1 MAKQTTTGGAYANY
15 QVIKNGDTTGSS
27 RALAEGMAGIASTL
41 AQNSKN
47 LVAAKKEQ
55 LAKVEQSKRDLRAKQ
70 QTRTTNAQ
78 EMLLNADDAIKSASI
93 SGELKKDFTAAF
105 ELKVKE
111 WGINAEILDNKDS
124 TDEEMKQANAA
135 IFNARKSINDL
146 NLTLKKSQEMQV
158 NAIENLAN
166 TQSLG
171 PTWSYNSIDVEG
183 TETDFD
189 AFKGDLKPGDL
200 NYDITKPFNGAVPKN
215 KMVSDNGSTM
225 EGWNAAHANSAGT
238 TMYLKEKDGQ
248 FFLGGSGSLMV
259 EGKEES
265 WKYET
270 DINSYNNPAYSTT
283 TKYTPLIPEASQQ
296 VVDQMYGKDPK
307 GKSTGKIDSSLI
319 MKDDKGVEVT
329 FLNPDD
335 GIQYTEI
342 RKDTFGA
349 NIIQAA
355 DVALSKFDAINNI
368 HDKNNILQ
376 SMLRIT
382 KEDGEKLWNPN
393 PEIAKPAREELQ
405 TAIVDKT
412 KGEAL
417 ASLNLKEIG
426 DKLYKVSDVQPEKP
440 TVTKADK
447 YQLERQSS
455 LNVIYSNI
463 NKISNADDFKTKK
476 QTTPN
481 SAIADRIINSL
492 AIDPTK
498 GMKLTATDDGN
509 LMFSKKV
516 LDEAAMADISPD
528 IRNPEFNKEGAL
540 TKGDKFIPNPDIN
553 KLIYKEEGV
562 EINIASENS
571 IKNINN
577 LMAFL
582 KTEYSLSSEQAQKLA
597 ETFLK

>member
-1 MAKQTTTGGAYANY
+1 MAKQTKTGGAYANY
-15 QVIKNGDTTGSS
+15 KLIKNGDTTGSS
-27 RALAEGMAGIASTL
+27 KALAEGMAGIAGTL
-41 AQNSKN
+41 AENSKN
-47 LVAAKKEQ
+47 LYAAKKEQ
-55 LAKVEQSKRDLRAKQ
+55 LAKVEQSKRDLRAKGQ
-70 QTRTTNAQ
+70 IREDKSQR
-78 EMLLNADDAIKSASI
+78 MLLNADIKIKSASI
-93 SGELKKDFTAAF
+93 SDKLKEGFTSGF
-105 ELKVKE
+105 QSLTN
-111 WGINAEILDNKDS
+111 IIAEAGNTLNNKNS
-124 TDEEMKQANAA
+124 TDEERKQANAD
-135 IFNARKSINDL
+135 IFKAKKSINSL

-183 TETDFD
+183 TETDFNT
-189 AFKGDLKPGDL
+189 FKGDLEPGDL
-200 NYDITKPFNGAVPKN
+200 NYDINKPFNGAVPKN

-296 VVDQMYGKDPK
+296 VVDQMYGKDSE

-319 MKDDKGVEVT
+319 MKNNKGVEVT

-335 GIQYTEI
+335 GIQYTQI

-349 NIIQAA
+349 NIIQAS

-376 SMLRIT
+376 DMLKIT
-382 KEDGEKLWNPN
+382 KEEGNKLYNPN
-393 PEIAKPAREELQ
+393 PKIAKPAREKLQ
-405 TAIVDKT
+405 AAIVNKT

-426 DKLYKVSDVQPEKP
+426 DKLYKVSDVQP
-440 TVTKADK
+440 
-447 YQLERQSS
+447 
-455 LNVIYSNI
+455 SN
-463 NKISNADDFKTKK
+463 
-476 QTTPN
+476 
-481 SAIADRIINSL
+481 
-492 AIDPTK
+492 
-498 GMKLTATDDGN
+498 
-509 LMFSKKV
+509 
-516 LDEAAMADISPD
+516 
-528 IRNPEFNKEGAL
+528 EFN
-540 TKGDKFIPNPDIN
+540 
-553 KLIYKEEGV
+553 
-562 EINIASENS
+562 
-571 IKNINN
+571 
-577 LMAFL
+577 
-582 KTEYSLSSEQAQKLA
+582 SSK
-597 ETFLK
+597 

>member
-1 MAKQTTTGGAYANY
+1 MAKQTTTGGAYSNY
-15 QVIKNGDTTGSS
+15 QVIKTGDTTGSS
-27 RALAEGMAGIASTL
+27 EALAKGMANIASTV
-41 AQNSKN
+41 AQNSKD
-47 LVAAKKEQ
+47 LYAARKEQ
-55 LAKVEQSKRDLRAKQ
+55 LAKVEQNKRDLRAKGQ
-70 QTRTTNAQ
+70 IRTTKAQ
-78 EMLLNADDAIKSASI
+78 EMLLNADTAIKSASI
-93 SGELKKDFTAAF
+93 SDKLKEGFTTGF
-105 ELKVKE
+105 QSLTNR
-111 WGINAEILDNKDS
+111 WGKAGAVLDNNDS
-124 TDEEMKQANAA
+124 TDEEKKQANAD
-135 IFNARKSINDL
+135 IFNARKSINSL
-146 NLTLKKSQEMQV
+146 NLALKKSQEMQV

-171 PTWSYNSIDVEG
+171 PTWSYNSIDVA
-183 TETDFD
+183 ETDFD
-189 AFKGDLKPGDL
+189 TFKGDLKPGDP

-270 DINSYNNPAYSTT
+270 DINSYNNPSYSTT

-368 HDKNNILQ
+368 QDKNNILQ

-426 DKLYKVSDVQPEKP
+426 DKLYKVSDVQPKKP
-440 TVTKADK
+440 TVTKATVKEKDRRSTLNTISKTFDEYGNFDNAKDFGEGLTTALMLDNDFTVNKDGNIMKQSNKLDEIAMDK
-447 YQLERQSS
+447 LPADSKEEIFESETW
-455 LNVIYSNI
+455 II
-463 NKISNADDFKTKK
+463 NGPDPISNRKNLINLLLSKHSNLSSSQADDLAKK
-476 QTTPN
+476 
-481 SAIADRIINSL
+481 L
-492 AIDPTK
+492 
-498 GMKLTATDDGN
+498 L
-509 LMFSKKV
+509 KKK
-516 LDEAAMADISPD
+516 P
-528 IRNPEFNKEGAL
+528 
-540 TKGDKFIPNPDIN
+540 
-553 KLIYKEEGV
+553 
-562 EINIASENS
+562 
-571 IKNINN
+571 
-577 LMAFL
+577 
-582 KTEYSLSSEQAQKLA
+582 AQK
-597 ETFLK
+597 

>member
-1 MAKQTTTGGAYANY
+1 MAKQTKTGGAYANY
-15 QVIKNGDTTGSS
+15 QVIKTGDTTGSS
-27 RALAEGMAGIASTL
+27 KALAEGMAGIAGTL

-47 LVAAKKEQ
+47 LYAARKEQ
-55 LAKVEQSKRDLRAKQ
+55 LAKVEQSKRDLRAKGQ
-70 QTRTTNAQ
+70 IRVEESQKI
-78 EMLLNADDAIKSASI
+78 LLNADTKIKSASI
-93 SGELKKDFTAAF
+93 SDKLKEGFTSGFQSLTDIIA
-105 ELKVKE
+105 KS
-111 WGINAEILDNKDS
+111 GNTLDNKDS
-124 TDEEMKQANAA
+124 TDEEMKQANAD
-135 IFNARKSINDL
+135 IFKAKKSINSL

-171 PTWSYNSIDVEG
+171 PTWSYNSIDV

-189 AFKGDLKPGDL
+189 TFEGDLKPGDL

-296 VVDQMYGKDPK
+296 VVDQMYGKDSE

-319 MKDDKGVEVT
+319 MKNDKGVEVT

-335 GIQYTEI
+335 GIQYTQI

-349 NIIQAA
+349 NIIQAS

-376 SMLRIT
+376 DMLKIT
-382 KEDGEKLWNPN
+382 KEEGNKLYNPN
-393 PEIAKPAREELQ
+393 PKIAKPAREKLQ
-405 TAIVDKT
+405 AAIFNKT

-426 DKLYKVSDVQPEKP
+426 DNLYKVSDVQPPKP
-440 TVTKADK
+440 K
-447 YQLERQSS
+447 
-455 LNVIYSNI
+455 SNTPTQKQIDRRDAI
-463 NKISNADDFKTKK
+463 NTITENFTGYGIIENNDDFAK
-476 QTTPN
+476 
-481 SAIADRIINSL
+481 AIKSGLSL
-492 AIDPTK
+492 GEEFSI
-498 GMKLTATDDGN
+498 GDDGN
-509 LMFSKKV
+509 IIMQTDE
-516 LDEAAMADISPD
+516 LDQAAMDASTVETDASGKVITPKIYKKKTFSINSD
-528 IRNPEFNKEGAL
+528 DEGIRRNAL
-540 TKGDKFIPNPDIN
+540 TNFIEERF
-553 KLIYKEEGV
+553 KLSYSQADDLAKE
-562 EINIASENS
+562 
-571 IKNINN
+571 
-577 LMAFL
+577 LL
-582 KTEYSLSSEQAQKLA
+582 KKRKTK
-597 ETFLK
+597 

>member
-47 LVAAKKEQ
+47 LAAARKGQ
-55 LAKVEQSKRDLRAKQ
+55 LARVEQSKRDLRAKQ

-78 EMLLNADDAIKSASI
+78 EMLLNADTEIKNASI
-93 SGELKKDFTAAF
+93 SDELKKGFTAGFQSRIDIIGKAG
-105 ELKVKE
+105 EV
-111 WGINAEILDNKDS
+111 LDNKDS

-189 AFKGDLKPGDL
+189 AFKGELKPGDP
-200 NYDITKPFNGAVPKN
+200 NYDSTKPFNGAVPKN

-319 MKDDKGVEVT
+319 MKDDKGVEVI

-376 SMLRIT
+376 SMLKIT
-382 KEDGEKLWNPN
+382 KEEGEKLWNPN

-426 DKLYKVSDVQPEKP
+426 DKLYKVSDVQPKKP
-440 TVTKADK
+440 TVYKATVKEKDRRSTLNTISK
-447 YQLERQSS
+447 TFDEYGNFDNAKDFGEGLTTALMLDNDFTVNEDGNIMKQSNKLDEIAMNKLPADS
-455 LNVIYSNI
+455 KEEIFESETWIINGTDPILNRKNLMNLLLSKHGNL
-463 NKISNADDFKTKK
+463 SSSQADDLAKK
-476 QTTPN
+476 
-481 SAIADRIINSL
+481 L
-492 AIDPTK
+492 
-498 GMKLTATDDGN
+498 L
-509 LMFSKKV
+509 KKK
-516 LDEAAMADISPD
+516 P
-528 IRNPEFNKEGAL
+528 
-540 TKGDKFIPNPDIN
+540 
-553 KLIYKEEGV
+553 
-562 EINIASENS
+562 
-571 IKNINN
+571 
-577 LMAFL
+577 
-582 KTEYSLSSEQAQKLA
+582 AQK
-597 ETFLK
+597 